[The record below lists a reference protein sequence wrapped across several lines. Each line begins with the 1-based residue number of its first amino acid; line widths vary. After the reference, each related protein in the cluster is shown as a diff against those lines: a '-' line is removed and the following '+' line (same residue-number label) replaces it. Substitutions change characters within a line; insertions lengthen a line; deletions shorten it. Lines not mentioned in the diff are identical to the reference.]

1 MLEIICGKTNGTTTP
16 NKRATK
22 HIQKRKKKKKSK
34 KKRDANAMHPPVRY
48 FDNRKDLS
56 DNIVQQVFEYYFSI

>member
-1 MLEIICGKTNGTTTP
+1 MKLYVEKQMGQQPLIREQLNTYK
-16 NKRATK
+16 KE
-22 HIQKRKKKKKSK
+22 KKKKSK